1 MFFLPILLGL
11 VVGLIVFMFTYI
23 VSKRSGKYY
32 LAPLVTFLG
41 TGLLL
46 MYGLFIVG
54 GFEGMA
60 YGLLSLGFLIV
71 AIVGTLIL
79 PAKLRKGAG
88 KKDFTK
94 KDKVSLVLLP
104 LLLIALIWIPVY
116 ADKNYWVIEEGTSLI
131 SETSASGYQTTT
143 ISEGSKMLAIYL
155 DEEYKGKK
163 IEVEKVD
170 QRGTTTV
177 TLAIQEGEKAQE
189 VPFIKIGLDKIKD
202 LLIVKA
208 TDGVVI
214 EPLNKN

>member
-11 VVGLIVFMFTYI
+11 VLGLIVFMFTYI
-23 VSKRSGKYY
+23 ISKRSGKYY
-32 LAPLVTFLG
+32 MAPLVTFLG
-41 TGLLL
+41 TGLLI

-79 PAKLRKGAG
+79 PAKLRKEAD

-104 LLLIALIWIPVY
+104 LLLIVLIWIPVY
-116 ADKNYWVIEEGTSLI
+116 VDNNYWVIEEGTSPL
-131 SETSASGYQTTT
+131 SETSPQGYQTST
-143 ISEGSKMLAIYL
+143 ISEGSKMLVIYL

-163 IEVEKVD
+163 IEVKKVD

-177 TLAIQEGEKAQE
+177 TLAIQEGGKAQE

-202 LLIVKA
+202 PLIVK
-208 TDGVVI
+208 TVDGDVI
-214 EPLNKN
+214 DPVNKN